1 MLITFEAVRLD
12 NGELISSTCLIQ
24 KYICEDLKV
33 LLGINGRWYYVK
45 PETLRLVSMSYK
57 LMRDC

>member
-1 MLITFEAVRLD
+1 MITFEAVRID
-12 NGELISSTCLIQ
+12 NGNLISSDCLIQ

-45 PETLRLVSMSYK
+45 PDTLRIKSMSDK
-57 LMRDC
+57 IMRDC

>member
-1 MLITFEAVRLD
+1 MIEFEAERMD

-33 LLGINGRWYYVK
+33 LLSVNGRWVYVK
-45 PETLRLVSMSYK
+45 PETLK
-57 LMRDC
+57 IK